1 MWNRKGNALMELG
14 RFEEALHCYDEAL
27 SMENENDAFL
37 CNKGVAFLELGSYNE
52 AIECFR
58 KTLVINP
65 SNEDARILK
74 DECLENL

>member
-1 MWNRKGNALMELG
+1 MELG

-27 SMENENDAFL
+27 SMENENDAFI
-37 CNKGVAFLELGSYNE
+37 CNKGVAFLELGSYND

>member
-14 RFEEALHCYDEAL
+14 RFEEALNCYDEAL
-27 SMENENDAFL
+27 NLENENDAFI
-37 CNKGVAFLELGSYNE
+37 CNKGVALLELSHFDN
-52 AIECFR
+52 AIECFKR
-58 KTLVINP
+58 ALVINP